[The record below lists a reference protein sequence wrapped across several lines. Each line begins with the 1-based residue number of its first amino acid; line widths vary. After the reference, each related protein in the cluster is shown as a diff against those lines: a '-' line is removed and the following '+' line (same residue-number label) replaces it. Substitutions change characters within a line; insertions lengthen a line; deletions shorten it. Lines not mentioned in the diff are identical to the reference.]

1 MSVVKPRR
9 ALLLVVSA
17 PSGGGKTTLCNRL
30 LAEHDCITRSISCT
44 TRAPRGAEIDG
55 KDYHFLS
62 TAEFNR
68 RVSEGLFLE
77 HAVVHGNQYGT
88 LRSNVEEALGAG
100 QDVLMVID
108 VQGAATVRR
117 AAHDLGGILGRAY
130 VDIFI
135 APPSLE
141 ALRDRLQKRGED
153 TPDVIERRLE
163 NARGELDRGRD
174 YQHQV
179 INDNLDQAYAEL
191 HAIIH
196 AEHAR
201 TSC

>member
-1 MSVVKPRR
+1 MTEVKSRR

-30 LAEHDCITRSISCT
+30 LAEHACITRSISCT
-44 TRAPRGAEIDG
+44 TRAPRGTEIDG

-153 TPDVIERRLE
+153 TLEVIERRLV

-196 AEHAR
+196 AEHVR
-201 TSC
+201 TPC